1 MAATVCAEDIA
12 LLERLA
18 SNDVPEE
25 FVALASK
32 LIDLRRDSERLRRAN
47 SDLERS
53 NALLSARIAEEA
65 RRTDV

>member
-1 MAATVCAEDIA
+1 MASAVCADDLA
-12 LLERLA
+12 LLGRLA
-18 SNDVPEE
+18 SDDVPDD
-25 FVALASK
+25 VVDIASR